1 MGATSSEI
9 LHLLKVKLTLQN
21 DQRWPLLL
29 SWFSKF
35 SGGGPPHP
43 PSRPGN
49 VINFNLTLRNASIR
63 SKVRFSTQGLHK
75 QGEITID
82 LLCDGYIFV
91 ALGFPETEMYHHL
104 S

>member
-9 LHLLKVKLTLQN
+9 LHLLKVKLPLQN

-43 PSRPGN
+43 SPRPGN
-49 VINFNLTLRNASIR
+49 VINFSIQHCA
-63 SKVRFSTQGLHK
+63 VQ
-75 QGEITID
+75 
-82 LLCDGYIFV
+82 
-91 ALGFPETEMYHHL
+91 ALG
-104 S
+104 